1 MTCPADSFALSV
13 FFSVVYDPE
22 ITDAF
27 FCLLYHL
34 LLKRPAKVVYMTVE
48 KRYACHS
55 SYIAA
60 IVEQNWK
67 HLTRKRE
74 NGQNLLLLLYC
85 TIKENFLF
93 LVLVKFPTQR
103 LNFFTTHRTLW
114 DDKELLPSRRISH
127 WWTASTP
134 SFRDAPH
141 SGYCLSL
148 VGGFSHLL
156 E

>member
-85 TIKENFLF
+85 TIKENCLF

-103 LNFFTTHRTLW
+103 FNRSRVPPPPSPLQKTIVINHNVHGKQQGNAFEMGVAFIVQTTTERH
-114 DDKELLPSRRISH
+114 
-127 WWTASTP
+127 
-134 SFRDAPH
+134 
-141 SGYCLSL
+141 
-148 VGGFSHLL
+148 
-156 E
+156 